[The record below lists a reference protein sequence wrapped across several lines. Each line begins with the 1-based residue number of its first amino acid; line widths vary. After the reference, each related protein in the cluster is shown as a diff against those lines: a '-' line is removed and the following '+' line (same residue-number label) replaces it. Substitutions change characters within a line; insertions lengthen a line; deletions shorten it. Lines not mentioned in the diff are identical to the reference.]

1 MSQKSRDIS
10 IMNLKELSEYLNL
23 PIEVV
28 RLLKCNWYEETTGY
42 SCIALDGFFEWR
54 PLRVTILNALPLN
67 AFQLPVDLKIYPT
80 DASKLLGFLASMPL
94 HDYSCYIGHPQTAAI
109 ISKYL
114 PIKCERGVYTY
125 NTNNNEILI
134 AFTLKSRPNISG
146 ADVNV
151 NIDDLNA
158 YIILPSPLS

>member
-1 MSQKSRDIS
+1 MSQKSRDMS

-54 PLRVTILNALPLN
+54 PLRVTILNAFPLN
-67 AFQLPVDLKIYPT
+67 AFSSAMDVKIYPT
-80 DASKLLGFLASMPL
+80 DASKLLEFLASIPL
-94 HDYSCYIGHPQTAAI
+94 HDYSCVVGHPATAAI

-125 NTNNNEILI
+125 KNSNEILI
-134 AFTLKSRPNISG
+134 AFTLKTRQNASG